1 MGLPVPPGR
10 FMASSGNTS
19 YLVVSLVWQYL
30 IEGVRQSSGKMVWAW
45 ALSRAT
51 EVVKGKP

>member
-19 YLVVSLVWQYL
+19 YLVVSLVWQDL
-30 IEGVRQSSGKMVWAW
+30 IEVARQSSGKMVWAW